1 MTRIKNLKMIDK
13 NKKYLIT
20 CRRFTAPDGL
30 QYDSVWGNVEVLK
43 TQDVIGFP
51 MRGQDSNFVVKVSG
65 KTRAL
70 YVTGC
75 GIESAMECE
84 EKPTIVKEVK
94 GEYRRDIARIYF
106 I

>member
-1 MTRIKNLKMIDK
+1 MLDK

-30 QYDSVWGNVEVLK
+30 QYDSVWGKAEIVKAEE
-43 TQDVIGFP
+43 VIGFP
-51 MRGQDSNFVVKVSG
+51 TRGHDSNFVVKVSG
-65 KTRAL
+65 ETRTL
-70 YVTGC
+70 YIAGC
-75 GIESAMECE
+75 GLDSAMECE
-84 EKPTIVKEVK
+84 EKPIMVEEVK